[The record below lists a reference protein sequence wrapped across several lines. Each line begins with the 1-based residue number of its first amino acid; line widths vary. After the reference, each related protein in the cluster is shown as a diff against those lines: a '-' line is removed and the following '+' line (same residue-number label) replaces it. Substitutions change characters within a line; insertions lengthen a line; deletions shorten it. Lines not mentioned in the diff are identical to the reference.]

1 MQREQQETQRMD
13 GFDHRAPSY
22 FICPISLQVMKDPVT
37 IYTGMTFDR
46 ESIQKW
52 LFSYKKIT
60 CPITKQP
67 LSDFRLTPNSNLLR
81 LIQSWSLQNASS
93 STTKFVEPEP
103 NDHDALMKVLL
114 EEIKQPHLQVKSLRK
129 IKSLIQENRG
139 DSSRITCISDDGLF
153 SLVASFVVKTELP
166 GIPQITGNDTPVIMN
181 EAVSLLCLLRP
192 SDEKLKMAAQ
202 NENGLLIDSLCLI
215 IAQYLSNLQIR
226 IQAALLLKSIFKV
239 VDGIYKDGLRV
250 EFLESITEILKD
262 QISKHGSLTV
272 LAILMEVMSY
282 GKNKEKAIKGGLIPV
297 LIELLAEDNEKHLC
311 EMMLVVLEKLCQKA
325 EGRAA
330 FVAHP
335 AGIAVVSSKIFKVS
349 HVGDDKSISLLLCVL
364 RFCISSGEVAREFM
378 EVGGVTK
385 ICLVIQSG
393 CNSRTK
399 EKAREIL
406 GFHLK
411 TWSKTPCFPSF
422 FKA

>member
-1 MQREQQETQRMD
+1 MD

-114 EEIKQPHLQVKSLRK
+114 EEIKQPHLQS
-129 IKSLIQENRG
+129 E
-139 DSSRITCISDDGLF
+139 
-153 SLVASFVVKTELP
+153 TELP
-166 GIPQITGNDTPVIMN
+166 GIPQITGNDTPAIMN

-192 SDEKLKMAAQ
+192 SDEKLKMVAQ

-215 IAQYLSNLQIR
+215 ITQYLSNLQIR

-411 TWSKTPCFPSF
+411 TWNKTPCFPSF